1 MELIWND
8 PESFSYLFFL
18 LILNAVFLKQV
29 YLLFKKD

>member
-1 MELIWND
+1 MELIWHD
-8 PESFSYLFFL
+8 PESFCYLFFL